1 MPTTYNKNYKNLE
14 EEEGEGEEEEEE
26 RNKLYTLHKLP
37 TIRPFTLSI
46 ILNYFQ
52 EIRTCIMYLC
62 ILLFF
67 QSQIHK

>member
-1 MPTTYNKNYKNLE
+1 MSTTYNKKYKNLE
-14 EEEGEGEEEEEE
+14 EDEEEE

-52 EIRTCIMYLC
+52 EIRTCIMYLRF
-62 ILLFF
+62 LLFF
-67 QSQIHK
+67 QSQIHKYIYIF